1 MNSSPKPETLKDNS
15 GWGNSEHV
23 STHLPTASKPPGGK
37 ILSKLTVS
45 VRMLSLH
52 SKHLNATYHCESEEN
67 VPAKL
72 QAKFEKL
79 HGMNWDGPSCL
90 ATVK

>member
-1 MNSSPKPETLKDNS
+1 
-15 GWGNSEHV
+15 
-23 STHLPTASKPPGGK
+23 
-37 ILSKLTVS
+37 
-45 VRMLSLH
+45 MLSLH

>member
-1 MNSSPKPETLKDNS
+1 
-15 GWGNSEHV
+15 
-23 STHLPTASKPPGGK
+23 
-37 ILSKLTVS
+37 
-45 VRMLSLH
+45 MLSLH

-79 HGMNWDGPSCL
+79 HGLNWDGPSCL
-90 ATVK
+90 ATVKYTGGVSGYSCHSLLQESSPLFLNQFSS